1 MSEPPHFGREVAAGN
16 INDSDEDLAVRSLVK
31 RALAVDPSDGPLPN
45 LLPGVQRRIRHRSRG
60 RFFADGWSTTHA
72 RASYAL
78 VGIITILLVFLAY
91 FAMAPFDV
99 R

>member
-1 MSEPPHFGREVAAGN
+1 MNERPRL
-16 INDSDEDLAVRSLVK
+16 DSDEDLAMRALVK
-31 RALAVDPSDGPLPN
+31 RALAVDPTEGPPPN

-60 RFFADGWSTTHA
+60 RFFADGWSTTQT
-72 RASYAL
+72 RTSYAL

-91 FAMAPFDV
+91 FALAPFDV